1 MTKLRLPFRILF
13 CLPYTSAFFNA
24 RCCNTLLLS
33 MVDCRELIIEDL
45 ELLRKK
51 EQQERNIFKERAY
64 DKVINGLRDY
74 EKPIHKI
81 EDISTVPGVGDS
93 IRAKIKEVKFSPYM
107 NRTIYAIYI
116 HICIFSITMYDATLD
131 Y

>member
-1 MTKLRLPFRILF
+1 
-13 CLPYTSAFFNA
+13 
-24 RCCNTLLLS
+24 

-81 EDISTVPGVGDS
+81 EDINTIPGVGDS
-93 IRAKIKEVKFSPYM
+93 IRAKIKEVKFFPYI
-107 NRTIYAIYI
+107 NRTFTFCYI
-116 HICIFSITMYDATLD
+116 HTYAYIFDHYVRYIIRLLILEA
-131 Y
+131 